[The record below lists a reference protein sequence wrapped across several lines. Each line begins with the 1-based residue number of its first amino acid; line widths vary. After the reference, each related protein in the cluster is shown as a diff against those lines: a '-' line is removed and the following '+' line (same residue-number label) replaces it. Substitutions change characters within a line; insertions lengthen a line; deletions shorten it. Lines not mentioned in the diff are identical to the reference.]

1 MGRAVLIMFLAMSLI
16 PAGDM
21 AGKLL
26 TGQHG
31 VSPVFVAW
39 SRFALG
45 LLVILP
51 FVCAPALA
59 LLRDW
64 RVWLRALL
72 LAGGI
77 LSIQSALK
85 TEPLAN
91 VFAAFFVGPI
101 LSYALSALWL
111 REPVTWT
118 RSALM
123 LVGFLGVLLVVR
135 PGLGGSPGLLLALLA
150 GCFYGAFLTASRWLS
165 HLGTPLALSF
175 SQLAIAGLVLTPFGL
190 ANLPALDIETAGLTL
205 ASAMG
210 SMLGNLLLLV
220 AYARAPATRLA
231 PLVYF
236 QLIAA
241 AGLGWA
247 VFGDLPDLWTWAGLS
262 LVLGAGLVSALLR
275 R

>member
-1 MGRAVLIMFLAMSLI
+1 MGRAILIMFLAMSLI

-51 FVCAPALA
+51 FVRAPALA
-59 LLRDW
+59 LLRNW

-175 SQLAIAGLVLTPFGL
+175 TQLAIAGLVLTPFGI
-190 ANLPALDIETAGLTL
+190 ANLPALDMQTAGLTL

-220 AYARAPATRLA
+220 AYAYAPATRLA